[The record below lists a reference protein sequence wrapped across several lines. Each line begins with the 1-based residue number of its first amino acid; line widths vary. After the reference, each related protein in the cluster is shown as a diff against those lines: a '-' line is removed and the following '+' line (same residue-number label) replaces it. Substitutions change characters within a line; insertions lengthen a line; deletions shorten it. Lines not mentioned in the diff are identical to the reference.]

1 MYVIRSRPFQ
11 MHESPYRSAGLGMKA
26 SQACVSRRQLAARG
40 RVVNWLITVIT
51 NLGYPKA
58 IVALPCGEYRRS
70 RARDRRHSEFIR
82 NLGRLLD
89 VHASSQQQRNT
100 DACRNA
106 SAQQFDRAVE
116 AIQPPLRTMCDS
128 RDSRVNRSWSISYCL
143 LLHGSTEPMRNR
155 SGHERWQPASGKWSF
170 VGIAATSA

>member
-11 MHESPYRSAGLGMKA
+11 MHESPHRSAGLGMKA
-26 SQACVSRRQLAARG
+26 SQACVSRRQFAVRG
-40 RVVNWLITVIT
+40 RVVNWSITSIT
-51 NLGYPKA
+51 KLGYA
-58 IVALPCGEYRRS
+58 NAVVALPCGYRLS
-70 RARDRRHSEFIR
+70 RARDRRYSEFIR

-106 SAQQFDRAVE
+106 SAQQFGRAVE

-128 RDSRVNRSWSISYCL
+128 RDSRVNRSWSISDCL
-143 LLHGSTEPMRNR
+143 LLHISTEPMRYR
-155 SGHERWQPASGKWSF
+155 SGHERWQPASGK
-170 VGIAATSA
+170 